1 MAYKP
6 AASSSKYY
14 DFRDRTRSMLKQ
26 LNDWWR
32 DWSKTYPQ
40 ACKTF
45 VPDLKTTI
53 TKDSEGLIF
62 PSLLQYDSIWT
73 AHTVCLYD
81 TARILLLYI
90 WSKFAPHLDHDE
102 QALIL
107 DEPNNTPLLGI
118 TSDMTGLAHEIIR
131 TSEYC
136 HEPSHRFVGTFCVVL
151 PQDTAYACLCPESR
165 EARFLAR
172 QGARFFGGVL
182 NGRVQAMET
191 ENSCG
196 LPGLLTEASSA
207 CRN

>member
-1 MAYKP
+1 
-6 AASSSKYY
+6 
-14 DFRDRTRSMLKQ
+14 MLKQ
-26 LNDWWR
+26 LNNWWLDWR
-32 DWSKTYPQ
+32 KSHPH

-45 VPDLKTTI
+45 FPDPKLTI

-62 PSLLQYDSIWT
+62 PTLLQYDSIWT

-81 TARILLLYI
+81 TARILLLHI
-90 WSKFAPHLDHDE
+90 WNKLARYLKTGEEEEFMLSK
-102 QALIL
+102 
-107 DEPNNTPLLGI
+107 PNDTPLLGI
-118 TSDMTGLAHEIIR
+118 TSDITGLAHEIIR

-151 PQDTAYACLCPESR
+151 PQDVAYACLCPQSR

-182 NGRVQAMET
+182 NGGVQGMET

-196 LPGLLTEASSA
+196 LPEALTEASSA